1 MKIISKIGLFL
12 VLSILI
18 TGIVSA
24 ENTTD
29 IKTASEYAW
38 NGTWSSPQYT
48 LYISQD
54 ESGISGAYV
63 PMDLLEYDSG
73 YLEGTLSSD
82 GKTYS
87 GIWIESGKSTN
98 TFSNDRMSFTING
111 STDPRGPMTE
121 PFHYTTN
128 ATRIGEI
135 VDPENPWTGNY
146 VSEWKTYNITQ
157 DGHVVT
163 GINEP
168 LADIDDNSGVMNGT
182 ISEDGMSYT
191 GTWIEKGGYTF
202 VMAED
207 GLSINATISKS
218 LESDAVVEQM
228 TFSK

>member
-24 ENTTD
+24 ENATD

-38 NGTWSSPQYT
+38 NGTWSSPNYT
-48 LYISQD
+48 MYINQD

-111 STDPRGPMTE
+111 STDPQGPMTE
-121 PFHYTTN
+121 PAQYTSN

-135 VDPENPWTGNY
+135 VDTANPWTGNY
-146 VSEWKTYNITQ
+146 VSEWKSYNLTQ
-157 DGHVVT
+157 DGFVIT
-163 GINEP
+163 GTNEP
-168 LADIDDNSGVMNGT
+168 LPDNNDNPGVMNGT
-182 ISEDGMSYT
+182 VSEDGMTSN
-191 GTWIEKGGYTF
+191 GTWIEKGGFTF
-202 VMAED
+202 VMADE
-207 GLSINATISKS
+207 GNSMNVTITKS
-218 LESDAVVEQM
+218 LEPDAIAEEM
-228 TFSK
+228 TFTR